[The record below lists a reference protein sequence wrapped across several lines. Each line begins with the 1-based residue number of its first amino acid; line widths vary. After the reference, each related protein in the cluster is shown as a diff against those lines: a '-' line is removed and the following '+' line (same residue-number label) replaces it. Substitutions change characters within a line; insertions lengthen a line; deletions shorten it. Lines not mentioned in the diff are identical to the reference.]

1 VLKEE
6 FVDGVSI
13 IHRLD
18 PRIKILAAFLFSF
31 VVAVSS
37 SWRLLSLSFIFSA
50 AIIGM
55 AGIRPGRLVRRL
67 MVVNGFILFLWLFLP
82 FTYPGRT
89 IFSLGPLHATSEG
102 VRYALLITI
111 KSNVII
117 LACIGLLATSSI
129 FSLVHAL
136 SHLRMPDKLIQIFF
150 FNYRYIHVLHLEYQ
164 RMKNSMKARCFKPK
178 TNLRTYRTF
187 AYLVA
192 MLLLKSYDRAERV
205 YKAMLCRGFKGRY
218 HVLEHFALTPSDVV
232 IGGMMFIF
240 IMGMV
245 LCEWMPRC
253 L

>member
-1 VLKEE
+1 
-6 FVDGVSI
+6 
-13 IHRLD
+13 
-18 PRIKILAAFLFSF
+18 
-31 VVAVSS
+31 
-37 SWRLLSLSFIFSA
+37 
-50 AIIGM
+50 
-55 AGIRPGRLVRRL
+55 

-89 IFSLGPLHATSEG
+89 LFSLGPLHATSEG

-117 LACIGLLATSSI
+117 LACIALLATSSI

-136 SHLRMPDKLIQIFF
+136 SHLHMPDKLIQIFF
-150 FNYRYIHVLHLEYQ
+150 FNYRYIHVLHREYQ
-164 RMKNSMKARCFKPK
+164 RMKNSMKTRCFKPK
-178 TNLRTYRTF
+178 TDLRTYRTF

-218 HVLEHFALTPSDVV
+218 HVLEHFALAPSDVV

-240 IMGMV
+240 IMGML

>member
-1 VLKEE
+1 MIKEE
-6 FVDGVSI
+6 FVDGSSI

-18 PRIKILAAFLFSF
+18 PRIKIPVAFFFSM

-37 SWRLLSLSFIFSA
+37 SWGLLSLSIIFSA
-50 AIIGM
+50 VAILM
-55 AGIRPGRLVRRL
+55 ARINMGRLARRL

-82 FTYPGRT
+82 FTYPGHT
-89 IFSLGPLHATSEG
+89 LFSLGPLQATREG
-102 VRYALLITI
+102 IHYALLITI

-136 SHLRMPDKLIQIFF
+136 SHLRVPDKLIQIFF
-150 FNYRYIHVLHLEYQ
+150 FNYRYIHVLHREYQ
-164 RMKNSMKARCFKPK
+164 RMKNSMKARCFRPG
-178 TNLRTYRTF
+178 TNLHTYRTF

-218 HVLEHFALTPSDVV
+218 HVLDHFTLAPADVV
-232 IGGMMFIF
+232 IGGTMFMY
-240 IMGMV
+240 IMGMAV
-245 LCEWMPRC
+245 CEWMLRC